1 MKCIKLSAKLQ
12 SNQTVQESVIIRALS
27 LEGTPGA
34 GVRGAGCCPTLP
46 PRELE
51 RERGSGC

>member
-34 GVRGAGCCPTLP
+34 GVRGAGCCPTRP
-46 PRELE
+46 ESV